1 MAFYSKDEI
10 SKAKEIDLYSYLKA
24 RSPEEL
30 VHFSRNTYVTREHD
44 SLKISNGMWYWFS
57 KGVGGKSAVDYLMI
71 VKNYSF
77 TEAVGEVL
85 GYSDNIKKYDYED
98 KKKNEIELQ
107 LPEKNI
113 NNNKVINYLISRGI
127 NKDIIIECINKDY
140 IYESKQNHN
149 AVFVGYDQNH
159 NAKFAS
165 VRATNPSRYMHD
177 CYGSNKAYS
186 FQLADK
192 KRDTDTIHIFE
203 SAIDLLSYATILKM
217 NNVDYHKENL
227 ISLAGVYQPSK
238 IISESKMP
246 LALALFVY
254 NNKKIKKIV
263 LHLDNDQAGRNAT
276 LGLTN
281 AMKNVY
287 EVIDDPPKIGKD
299 FNDYLCYL
307 KNIKNLNKERGNN
320 YEL

>member
-1 MAFYSKDEI
+1 M
-10 SKAKEIDLYSYLKA
+10 
-24 RSPEEL
+24 
-30 VHFSRNTYVTREHD
+30 
-44 SLKISNGMWYWFS
+44 
-57 KGVGGKSAVDYLMI
+57 
-71 VKNYSF
+71 
-77 TEAVGEVL
+77 
-85 GYSDNIKKYDYED
+85 
-98 KKKNEIELQ
+98 
-107 LPEKNI
+107 PEKNI